1 MNESDRPEE
10 TTPSGPRRGSWLIAF
25 PEGASALVL
34 FALMAMTCI
43 DVIGRE
49 LFGTPLD
56 GATELTQ
63 LMLGVIVFAILPSV
77 CLREEHVSV
86 DLLDLWYPE
95 RLVPLRQAV
104 LNAVMA
110 VALGFV
116 AWRVWI
122 IAGLTADYGDATEF
136 LEIRA
141 GPDQL
146 FHRRAQ
152 RLWRGGVRCQYRPPR
167 AGGAFGARREG
178 CAGRSRNR
186 LTG

>member
-1 MNESDRPEE
+1 MSDPDRPDG
-10 TTPSGPRRGSWLIAF
+10 TPPSGRRGRNRLIAV

-86 DLLDLWYPE
+86 DLIDLWFPG

-136 LEIRA
+136 LEIRLA
-141 GPDQL
+141 PINYFIAVLSGCGAAAFVVNTVRHARAALSTSAAANDAPD
-146 FHRRAQ
+146 
-152 RLWRGGVRCQYRPPR
+152 GGGT
-167 AGGAFGARREG
+167 A
-178 CAGRSRNR
+178 
-186 LTG
+186 

>member
-1 MNESDRPEE
+1 VSETDRPDE
-10 TTPSGPRRGSWLIAF
+10 TPPSERRSRNRLIAI

-86 DLLDLWYPE
+86 DLLDLWFPE

-122 IAGLTADYGDATEF
+122 IADLTADYGDATEF
-136 LEIRA
+136 LEIRLA
-141 GPDQL
+141 PINYFIAVLSG
-146 FHRRAQ
+146 
-152 RLWRGGVRCQYRPPR
+152 
-167 AGGAFGARREG
+167 GGAAALVVNTVRHARTALATAGAAKDAPDDRG
-178 CAGRSRNR
+178 TS
-186 LTG
+186 

>member
-1 MNESDRPEE
+1 MNEADRPDG
-10 TTPSGPRRGSWLIAF
+10 TTPSGPRGGNRLTAV

-63 LMLGVIVFAILPSV
+63 LMLGIIVFAILPSV

-86 DLLDLWYPE
+86 DLLDLWFPE

-104 LNAVMA
+104 LNAIMA

-122 IAGLTADYGDATEF
+122 IADLTADYGDATEF
-136 LEIRA
+136 LEIRLA
-141 GPDQL
+141 PINYFIAVLSACGAAAFVVNTVRHTRLALSATAAANDAPDD
-146 FHRRAQ
+146 
-152 RLWRGGVRCQYRPPR
+152 RGTV
-167 AGGAFGARREG
+167 
-178 CAGRSRNR
+178 
-186 LTG
+186 

>member
-1 MNESDRPEE
+1 MSETDRPDG
-10 TTPSGPRRGSWLIAF
+10 TPLSGRRVGNWPIAV

-49 LFGTPLD
+49 LFGAPLD

-63 LMLGVIVFAILPSV
+63 LMLGVVVFAILPSV

-86 DLLDLWYPE
+86 DLIDLWFPE

-122 IAGLTADYGDATEF
+122 IAVLTADYGDATEF
-136 LEIRA
+136 LEIRLA
-141 GPDQL
+141 PINYFIAVLSACGAAAFVVNTVRHARTALSTTAAPDD
-146 FHRRAQ
+146 
-152 RLWRGGVRCQYRPPR
+152 RGT
-167 AGGAFGARREG
+167 A
-178 CAGRSRNR
+178 
-186 LTG
+186 